1 MRSIVACILITY
13 IRSFLSLSLFLSY
26 SLFIVCH
33 SSFPFTDKTDF
44 DVPAFLRECNGIKP
58 PTRSPT
64 RPQTISPTA
73 DPNTSVV
80 QGLAL
85 PKDISTVQDFD
96 DAVIDKTL
104 SILSESCFVV
114 VDANQVRV
122 DDLEQLCEQFFTPD
136 QLLGV
141 EFCYDFAIIIFN
153 GPGADCKDNAAAEI
167 VLAALEAGE
176 YEKTIGPVNELEITQ
191 FAPTDSPTMAPTK
204 KLTNPPS
211 TTSART
217 TGTPSLS
224 TYNVSFRNGREGWY
238 TSNNDVLRAEGN
250 SANPNFYLHADLLS
264 WGISFQNSVHHK
276 FVGDFFEKGV
286 VELGLDMR
294 VNSILLDGFEVASNL
309 VLTLEDDTGV
319 GVYFTSERDLERDTA
334 MTRPVFSTFS
344 FSIPLQEDF
353 PTGWK
358 GYDTGVNPP
367 FPAGRTYGSVL
378 RNVQRISFTTYQPG
392 MGYGVMRF
400 DIDADN
406 VFITSKE
413 NV

>member
-1 MRSIVACILITY
+1 MSVIISSQLIFHSLPYPSIETSVNP
-13 IRSFLSLSLFLSY
+13 SLMKYDTIEDGESTPLQEGGY
-26 SLFIVCH
+26 SDDGTSTSAAPNTTNKH
-33 SSFPFTDKTDF
+33 
-44 DVPAFLRECNGIKP
+44 
-58 PTRSPT
+58 TRS
-64 RPQTISPTA
+64 TIVRILMVGTTVGTLLLMITGHSKMMARYSNVDGMVAVSSTA
-73 DPNTSVV
+73 RHPP
-80 QGLAL
+80 G
-85 PKDISTVQDFD
+85 
-96 DAVIDKTL
+96 
-104 SILSESCFVV
+104 
-114 VDANQVRV
+114 
-122 DDLEQLCEQFFTPD
+122 TP
-136 QLLGV
+136 
-141 EFCYDFAIIIFN
+141 
-153 GPGADCKDNAAAEI
+153 
-167 VLAALEAGE
+167 
-176 YEKTIGPVNELEITQ
+176 
-191 FAPTDSPTMAPTK
+191 
-204 KLTNPPS
+204 
-211 TTSART
+211 

-238 TSNNDVLRAEGN
+238 TSNNDVLRAEGS
-250 SANPNFYLHADLLS
+250 SANPNFYLHADLFS

-294 VNSILLDGFEVASNL
+294 VNSILYNGFEIASHL

-392 MGYGVMRF
+392 MDYGEMRF

-406 VFITSKE
+406 VFISSKE

>member
-1 MRSIVACILITY
+1 
-13 IRSFLSLSLFLSY
+13 
-26 SLFIVCH
+26 
-33 SSFPFTDKTDF
+33 
-44 DVPAFLRECNGIKP
+44 
-58 PTRSPT
+58 
-64 RPQTISPTA
+64 
-73 DPNTSVV
+73 
-80 QGLAL
+80 
-85 PKDISTVQDFD
+85 
-96 DAVIDKTL
+96 
-104 SILSESCFVV
+104 
-114 VDANQVRV
+114 
-122 DDLEQLCEQFFTPD
+122 
-136 QLLGV
+136 
-141 EFCYDFAIIIFN
+141 
-153 GPGADCKDNAAAEI
+153 
-167 VLAALEAGE
+167 
-176 YEKTIGPVNELEITQ
+176 
-191 FAPTDSPTMAPTK
+191 MAPTK

-217 TGTPSLS
+217 TGTPSFLS

-238 TSNNDVLRAEGN
+238 TSNNDVLCAEGS

-276 FVGDFFEKGV
+276 FVGNFFEKGV

-344 FSIPLQEDF
+344 FFIPLQENF

-358 GYDTGVNPP
+358 GYDTGVNLP
-367 FPAGRTYGSVL
+367 FPA
-378 RNVQRISFTTYQPG
+378 VQRISFTTHQPG
-392 MGYGVMRF
+392 MAYGNIRF

-406 VFITSKE
+406 VFISSKE